1 MRKQRWAALTAGS
14 LVAAGSLALAPQA
27 STSAAP
33 QHFKSSEDP
42 RLGNGLG
49 RLVDKDRTPGVRAQS
64 ALRTDQSSLSIT
76 DAQGR
81 VMVDLT
87 PQQGVDRAAF
97 RASAE
102 ARGLKVKAVDAEHGT
117 LEGYV
122 ALSDVKQLASLKG
135 TGTIAQA
142 VRPRTMAG
150 AATSQGVALERA
162 DKVQKAGING
172 KGITVGVISDSYDIA
187 NYDALG
193 NNLKVHA
200 KQDIKSGDLPGV
212 GNKAYPQPVVVVE
225 EGQDPDADT
234 DEGRAMLQIVHDVAP
249 AAKLCFATA
258 DDGQVGFA
266 NNIRALASKSGP
278 CKADVIV
285 DDIDYLDE
293 PFFSDGVVGDAVDA
307 VTKQGVQYFSAAGNE
322 GIQQAWDS
330 PVRLIPAAQ
339 GLKGTNLDFSDVDPT
354 LYDGGLQDMNPGP
367 GTDVAQNLLIGA
379 GGTVDVQWDDPFD
392 LDGIKLGPSM
402 YSAKGTLTDTKP
414 EQSFKVN
421 APASMVGQKMQVTAD
436 GVPSGEVD
444 LVLTVTD
451 PDGNVVADHIDNT
464 TSPEIYAATVKKA
477 GTYTITVSGFEG
489 ETGPF
494 TLDVSPIVTP
504 SKTTTDFN
512 LLFFSEDGQFLAA
525 TTDENPLTGR
535 PNELFDLEG
544 PGKVQMVIARAGT
557 GPMGATR
564 LRNVMFGDIYNGEY
578 DDPLAPAIIGHP
590 LAAGA
595 NAIGAYDP
603 FKPYLPEWYTS
614 PGGSMMIKFDSAG
627 NKYAQPQFRSKPE
640 FSGADRGNTTF
651 FKVDDL
657 RDPDTLPNFG
667 GTSAAAP
674 HVAGIAALVLQK
686 AGGGR
691 SLTPAAMRTR
701 LEQSTYAHDLDPF
714 RSQGT
719 SGGLTLSAQGAQGE
733 ETRPNPGAL
742 SDPNFFQLRYT
753 GNSPV
758 TSVTLYA
765 DTASPTSLA
774 GMVFDKR
781 KFTGVAPF
789 RDQGFPFTV
798 GGTSG
803 GLSAGAVSASFSG
816 TGAGDSTTGQF
827 SRMKLS
833 FAGGLKAGQGL
844 GFGIDRDLAV
854 SGFGGANE
862 GNGADELGGATLLPS
877 GQVKTNGMK
886 FVATLANGKTVTG
899 YMTSKIGAGFSP
911 VDGYG
916 LVNAEQ
922 AVLGH

>member
-1 MRKQRWAALTAGS
+1 MRKQRWAVLTAGS
-14 LVAAGSLALAPQA
+14 LVAAGSLALAPLA

-33 QHFKSSEDP
+33 KHFKSSEDP

-49 RLVDKDRTPGVRAQS
+49 RLVDKGRTPGVRKQGS
-64 ALRTDQSSLSIT
+64 LRTDQSSLAIT
-76 DAQGR
+76 DNQGR

-97 RASAE
+97 RANAE
-102 ARGLKVKAVDAEHGT
+102 ARGLTVKAVDAEHGT
-117 LEGYV
+117 LEGFV
-122 ALSDVKQLASLKG
+122 PLSDVKQLASLKG

-142 VRPRTMAG
+142 VRPHTMVG

-162 DKVQKAGING
+162 DKVQQAGVDG
-172 KGITVGVISDSYDIA
+172 KGITIGVISDSYDIA
-187 NYDALG
+187 NFDAFG
-193 NNLKVHA
+193 DKLKVHA

-212 GNKAYPQPVVVVE
+212 GNKAYPQPVDVLE
-225 EGQDPDADT
+225 EGFDPDLDT
-234 DEGRAMLQIVHDVAP
+234 DEGRAMLQIVHDIAP

-266 NNIRALASKSGP
+266 NNIRALASKSGS

-293 PFFSDGVVGDAVDA
+293 PFFSDGVVGDAVDD
-307 VTKQGVQYFSAAGNE
+307 VTAQGVQYFSAAGNE
-322 GIQQAWDS
+322 GIQQTWDS

-339 GLKGTNLDFSDVDPT
+339 GLKGTNLDFSGVDPT
-354 LYDGGLQDMNPGP
+354 LYNGGLQDMNPGS

-379 GGTVDVQWDDPFD
+379 GGSVDVQWDDPFD

-402 YSAKGTLTDTKP
+402 YSAKGTLTDAAP
-414 EQSFKVN
+414 EQSFQVT
-421 APASMVGQKMQVTAD
+421 APASLVGKQMQVTAD
-436 GVPSGEVD
+436 GVPSGDVD
-444 LVLTVTD
+444 LVLSVTD
-451 PDGNVVADHIDNT
+451 PDGNVVADSIDNT

-477 GTYTITVSGFEG
+477 GTYTITVSGFAG

-512 LLFFSEDGQFLAA
+512 LLFFGEDGEFLGA

-544 PGKVQMVIARAGT
+544 PGEVQMVIARAGT

-578 DDPLAPAIIGHP
+578 DDPLAPGIIGHS
-590 LAAGA
+590 LAKGA
-595 NAIGAYDP
+595 NAVAAYDP

-614 PGGSMMIKFDSAG
+614 PGGSMLVKFDSSG
-627 NKYAQPQFRSKPE
+627 NKYAQPQYRSKPQVA
-640 FSGADRGNTTF
+640 GADRGNTTF
-651 FKVDDL
+651 FLADDL

-674 HVAGIAALVLQK
+674 HVAGIAALVLQN
-686 AGGGR
+686 AGGKR
-691 SLTPAAMRTR
+691 SLTPSAMRLR

-714 RSQGT
+714 TSQGT
-719 SGGLTLSAQGAQGE
+719 SGGLTLSAHGAQGE

-742 SDPNFFQLRYT
+742 SDRNFFQLRYT
-753 GNSPV
+753 GNSKV

-774 GMVFDKR
+774 GMVFDTR

-789 RDQGFPFTV
+789 RTQGFPFAV
-798 GGTSG
+798 GSTTG
-803 GLSAGAVSASFSG
+803 GLSAGTVSASFAG
-816 TGAGDSTTGQF
+816 TGAGDSATGQF

-833 FAGGLKAGQGL
+833 FAGGLKSGQGL

-877 GQVKTNGMK
+877 GQVKTNGLK
-886 FVATLANGKTVTG
+886 YVATLANGQTITG
-899 YMTSKIGAGFSP
+899 FMTSKIGAGFSP

-916 LVNAEQ
+916 LVNAEK